1 MLISI
6 SMFAVPAKRNL
17 TRTIPMSD
25 GTTVNA
31 RLVGDEYGHFWLADN
46 GKSYQQVNGNVYFTE
61 VDAESVKQRAQSR
74 RATINA
80 HRSQRLQGRRV
91 GEVGSYFGQ
100 KRGLI
105 ILVNFSNVS
114 FQSSNDSALYV
125 RIANEQNF
133 NEGNFVG
140 SMYDYF
146 YAQSSGQFELTFD
159 VVGPVTLPK
168 TQSYYG
174 SNDFQGNDQ
183 HPGEMARKAVELVKD
198 QVENWSQYDWDND
211 GYVDQVY
218 FIYAGKGEADGGAAN
233 TIWPHAWDLNSSGAG
248 SVSVGNGLRV
258 NNYACGSELQGNGQI
273 EGIGTM
279 CHEFSH
285 CLGYPDFY
293 DTDYSGGQGM
303 DAWDLMDYGSYNANG
318 FRPAGYTSYERW
330 LAGWKQPIELNTGKT
345 KVENM

>member
-1 MLISI
+1 MKRNYITLLLMLISI

-17 TRTIPMSD
+17 TRTIPVSD

-31 RLVGDEYGHFWLADN
+31 RLVGDEHGHFWLADN
-46 GKSYQQVNGNVYFTE
+46 GKSYQQFNDNDYYSE
-61 VDAESVKQRAQSR
+61 VDAEAVKQQAKAR
-74 RATINA
+74 RAVVNA
-80 HRSQRLQGRRV
+80 RRAQRLQGRRV

-114 FQSSNDSALYV
+114 FQSTNDSALYV

-146 YAQSSGQFELTFD
+146 YAQSSGLFELTFD

-174 SNDFQGNDQ
+174 SNDYSGNDN
-183 HPGEMARKAVELVKD
+183 HPGEMVRKAVELVKN
-198 QVENWSQYDWDND
+198 QVENWSQYDWDTD

-218 FIYAGKGEADGGAAN
+218 LIYAGKGEADGGAAN

-279 CHEFSH
+279 CHELSH
-285 CLGYPDFY
+285 CQGYPDFY
-293 DTDYSGGQGM
+293 DTD
-303 DAWDLMDYGSYNANG
+303 
-318 FRPAGYTSYERW
+318 
-330 LAGWKQPIELNTGKT
+330 
-345 KVENM
+345 